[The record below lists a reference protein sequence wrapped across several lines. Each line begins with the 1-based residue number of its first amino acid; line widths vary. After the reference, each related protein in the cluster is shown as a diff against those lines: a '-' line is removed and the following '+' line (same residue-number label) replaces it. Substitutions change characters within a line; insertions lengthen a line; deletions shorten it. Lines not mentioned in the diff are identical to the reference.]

1 MLSLNAAIPKVQKT
15 AWSITSN
22 FEVELT
28 PANSTNYI
36 FQYLKWSDNRVSEV
50 LKTCIKNIDIPQHTA
65 DLIEK
70 IMAGEWHISRNE
82 DELYVVNMTFRDF
95 NNGALYRMFKNI
107 WNFGKYSYMED
118 VKFKLEVYLRD
129 SLYGESHGAKN
140 LLFGTQATWITS
152 ISQLQL
158 SYENNEI
165 LEFSVEFK
173 TNEPYCDISESPALS
188 DGEFKTNPI
197 DNSSV
202 SQLNNLISTSTD
214 IANKLVNTGL
224 SKVTEWANS
233 WDYGSSKK

>member
-1 MLSLNAAIPKVQKT
+1 MLSLNAAIPKVQRT
-15 AWSITSN
+15 SWSITSN
-22 FEVELT
+22 FEVVLT
-28 PANSTNYI
+28 PNPQSYVFKNLNWTVN
-36 FQYLKWSDNRVSEV
+36 KVTEV

-82 DELYVVNMTFRDF
+82 DELYVVSMTFRDF
-95 NNGALYRMFKNI
+95 NGGALYRLFKNI
-107 WNFGKYSYMED
+107 WNLGKYSYMDD
-118 VKFKLEVYLRD
+118 VRFSLEVYLRD
-129 SLYGESHGAKN
+129 SISGESGGKY

-165 LEFSVEFK
+165 MEFTIEFK
-173 TNEPYCDISESPALS
+173 TNEPYCDISNSPAMS
-188 DGEFKTNPI
+188 DGEFKTNPLE
-197 DNSSV
+197 NSTI

-224 SKVTEWANS
+224 SKVTEWASS
-233 WDYGSSKK
+233 WDFGSSK